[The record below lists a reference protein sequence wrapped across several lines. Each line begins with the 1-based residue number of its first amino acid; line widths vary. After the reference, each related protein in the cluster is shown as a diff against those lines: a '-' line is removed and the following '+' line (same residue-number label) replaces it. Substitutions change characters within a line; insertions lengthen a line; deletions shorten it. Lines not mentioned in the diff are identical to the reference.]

1 MEDGGG
7 YPKTGRLSDD
17 VADSPLAKT
26 IPAGVV
32 LLWYEGYKILE
43 NP

>member
-1 MEDGGG
+1 MTEAIQKRVGS
-7 YPKTGRLSDD
+7 LMMLLI
-17 VADSPLAKT
+17 SPLANT